1 MLSRHATRILAYY
14 LGHRII
20 EQARVRNPSLPPLD
34 VPLPFSVPERFSKTS
49 DSLCSGYDETCSLG
63 MQGAAGLDG
72 DASCARGENPR
83 CTQAKPRREL
93 LSVNLHYCRQP

>member
-49 DSLCSGYDETCSLG
+49 DSLCSGYDETL
-63 MQGAAGLDG
+63 GAAGSYG
-72 DASCARGENPR
+72 NASFAIGENSQ
-83 CTQAKPRREL
+83 CTQTKPRRE
-93 LSVNLHYCRQP
+93 